1 VKTENLR
8 VHFSLTPG
16 FYTFLIAVVLYPD
29 QIHNVEFMFCIKL
42 KENKISRPV
51 YKVLSIRQ
59 LWLSDSHKC
68 I

>member
-1 VKTENLR
+1 MR
-8 VHFSLTPG
+8 

-59 LWLSDSHKC
+59 L
-68 I
+68 